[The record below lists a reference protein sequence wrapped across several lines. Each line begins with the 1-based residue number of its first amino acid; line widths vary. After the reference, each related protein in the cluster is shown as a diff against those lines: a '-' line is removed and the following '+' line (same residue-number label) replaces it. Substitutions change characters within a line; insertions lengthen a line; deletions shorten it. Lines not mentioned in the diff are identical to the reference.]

1 MSNSSLVEATRPEP
15 TTTHIKATKGWVG
28 LQLGELWQYRELIYF
43 FIWRDIKVRYKQTVL
58 GAAWAILQP
67 LITMVIF
74 TLFFGKLAKMPSD
87 GVPYP
92 IFSYAALVPWT
103 FFSNGVSKASNSL
116 VGGSGMLKKIYFPR
130 MALPIAAVTGGLVDF
145 ALAFSVMLLL
155 MVGFGVTP
163 TLNVVWLPFLL
174 VLAWATALGVS
185 LWFTSLNVLFR
196 DIRYV
201 VPFIIQAWMFA
212 TPVVYPASLIENP
225 MWRTVYA
232 LNPMV
237 GVVEGFRWALL
248 GTDTAPGPLIL
259 VSAIVAVVLVVSGAF
274 YFRRMERTFADVV

>member
-15 TTTHIKATKGWVG
+15 TTTHIKATSGWVG

-145 ALAFSVMLLL
+145 ALAFIMMLLL
-155 MVGFGVTP
+155 MVGFGITP
-163 TLNVVWLPFLL
+163 TLNVVWLPLL
-174 VLAWATALGVS
+174 LILAWATALGVS
-185 LWFTSLNVLFR
+185 LWLTSLNVLFR
-196 DIRYV
+196 DVRYV
-201 VPFIIQAWMFA
+201 VPFIIQAWLFA

-225 MWRTVYA
+225 LWRTVYA

-248 GTDTAPGPLIL
+248 GTDTAPGPLVL

>member
-1 MSNSSLVEATRPEP
+1 MRESSLVESPGTAAP
-15 TTTHIKATKGWVG
+15 TTHITATSGWIG
-28 LQLGELWQYRELIYF
+28 LRLDELWQYRELIYF
-43 FIWRDIKVRYKQTVL
+43 FIWRDIKVRYKQTIL

-87 GVPYP
+87 GIPYP

-103 FFSNGVSKASNSL
+103 FFSNGVSKASSSL
-116 VGGSGMLKKIYFPR
+116 VGGGGMLKKIYFPR
-130 MALPIAAVTGGLVDF
+130 MVLPIASVTGGFVDF
-145 ALAFSVMLLL
+145 VLAFSVMILL
-155 MVGFGVTP
+155 MIVFGVTP
-163 TLNVVWLPFLL
+163 TLNIIWLPFLL

-196 DIRYV
+196 DVRYV
-201 VPFIIQAWMFA
+201 VPFIIQAWLFA

-225 MWRTVYA
+225 MWRAVFA

-259 VSAIVAVVLVVSGAF
+259 ISAIVALVLLVSGAF